1 MLAASTMHLA
11 AAARRRHD
19 DTLER
24 ARRPRYELG
33 ETDQQHRI
41 TQIAQ
46 PELRDVP
53 RQLTAA
59 SPVQALGFTAQLTRL
74 SFLFAGQTGRERIAF
89 RIANPLHK
97 PIQPLRA
104 GSVQQHLFKDG

>member
-1 MLAASTMHLA
+1 MLATSTMHLV

-24 ARRPRYELG
+24 RRPRYELG

-74 SFLFAGQTGRERIAF
+74 SFLFAGQTGHERIAF

-104 GSVQQHLFKDG
+104 GSVQQYRFKDG